1 MKITTASSKIRAG
14 LPLALGLSA
23 ALFASASLAQDK
35 AETTDP
41 IRLVSMGAP
50 DGDFMTLALAEA
62 LKRVGYT
69 VEIQT
74 VDFAAHFIAVAN
86 GDLDMSVIAW
96 PNYPELKAGAIEA
109 GNVAD
114 YGGTGVTIREGWWYP
129 DYVAALCPGL
139 PDWTAL
145 KDSACVTALST
156 AETAPKGRVVD
167 APADWG
173 SNSDKRVAA
182 LGLDLQLVNPGSAT
196 GLGAAL
202 QGAIDRKE
210 PIIGWGIK
218 PYWVTDQNPGAWVEL
233 PAFDPACI
241 TDPAWGPNPN
251 ATYDCD
257 WLAGEV
263 TKFGNSA
270 RLEKIPLAAR
280 ILTNFK
286 LDVADVAAATKAV
299 DVDGQTLEDYMTG
312 WVAAHGDL
320 LDSWAK

>member
-1 MKITTASSKIRAG
+1 MKKTHFSSVCR
-14 LPLALGLSA
+14 LALSCAVGLSS
-23 ALFASASLAQDK
+23 ALIASDGFAQGK
-35 AETTDP
+35 AETSEP

-50 DGDFMTLALAEA
+50 DGDFMTLVLGEA

-69 VEIQT
+69 VEIKT

-96 PNYPELKAGAIEA
+96 PNYPELLASAIET
-109 GNVAD
+109 GSVAA

-145 KDSACVTALST
+145 KEPTCVAALST

-182 LGLDLQLVNPGSAT
+182 LGLELQPVNPGSAT

-210 PIIGWGIK
+210 PIMGWGIK
-218 PYWVTDQNPGAWVEL
+218 PYWVTDQNPGAWVDL

-241 TDPAWGPNPN
+241 SDPAWGPNPD
-251 ATYDCD
+251 ATHDCD

-263 TKFGNSA
+263 TKFGNMT
-270 RLEKIPLAAR
+270 RLDAIPLATT
-280 ILTNFK
+280 ILKNFS
-286 LDVADVAAATKAV
+286 LDVQEVAAATKAV
-299 DVDGQTLEDYMTG
+299 DVDGQTLEDYVAG
-312 WVAAHGDL
+312 WVASRGDL